1 VNIELV
7 KARIKDLDD
16 GKWATGMDEAGDYH
30 HLNTLT
36 KLQDGYDVH
45 NWKIR
50 ALLEY
55 MERVVAQREYDEHA
69 E

>member
-16 GKWATGMDEAGDYH
+16 GKWSIGMDEAGDYH
-30 HLNTLT
+30 HLATLT

-55 MERVVAQREYDEHA
+55 MERVSRQIEREDV
-69 E
+69 